1 MKEVFKLTALG
12 AKSTALGTKS
22 TALDSKK
29 KRNGGSPALKATAI

>member
-29 KRNGGSPALKATAI
+29 KRNDGSPALRGTAI

>member
-29 KRNGGSPALKATAI
+29 KRNDGSPALKATAI